1 MTFAHDDDDDDEDN
15 NCEDKNFDGCGD
27 DAPPSGVEVL
37 ASHGQ
42 GRRRTTGTQV
52 VHRHPNG
59 LCVITAG
66 NVLELSIGGSIESD
80 RNSDG
85 GAPPPA
91 PTVASVRYHVSVCA
105 YAQSARGKL
114 HVRNKKWPKR
124 DGNGGGGSD
133 DRRGKCEGR
142 KRRWR
147 DGCARQRHRG
157 GQCQRSP
164 RQSSQWKCRAT

>member
-85 GAPPPA
+85 GAPPSRA
-91 PTVASVRYHVSVCA
+91 HRRVCA
-105 YAQSARGKL
+105 ISRLCLRVRAVGQGKVAR
-114 HVRNKKWPKR
+114 
-124 DGNGGGGSD
+124 
-133 DRRGKCEGR
+133 EEQEM
-142 KRRWR
+142 
-147 DGCARQRHRG
+147 A
-157 GQCQRSP
+157 
-164 RQSSQWKCRAT
+164 

>member
-1 MTFAHDDDDDDEDN
+1 MTFAHDDDDDYEDN

-91 PTVASVRYHVSVCA
+91 PTIASVRYHVSVGA
-105 YAQSARGKL
+105 DA
-114 HVRNKKWPKR
+114 H
-124 DGNGGGGSD
+124 
-133 DRRGKCEGR
+133 
-142 KRRWR
+142 
-147 DGCARQRHRG
+147 
-157 GQCQRSP
+157 
-164 RQSSQWKCRAT
+164 